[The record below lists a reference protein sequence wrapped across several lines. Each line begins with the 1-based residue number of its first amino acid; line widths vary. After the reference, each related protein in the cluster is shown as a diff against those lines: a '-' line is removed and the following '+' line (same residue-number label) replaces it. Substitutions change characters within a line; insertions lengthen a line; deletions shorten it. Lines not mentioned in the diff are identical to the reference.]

1 MLKFRLLK
9 WFRKI
14 HKWIGVYVGILT
26 TIWLVEMIVL
36 PPIFNPGLPVVD
48 GPPLTA
54 QYTTSAPL
62 SLQQALQSFMDQQPG
77 GIASVAELDEMAYLP
92 ANGVYRFAVKERFLE
107 WYVEAKT
114 GKILKY
120 GFDSNRFLTEK
131 SMLAWLHPF
140 VAKVVKAPFELLF
153 IFLAVTGLYIV
164 FHPRKKQVNR
174 LKTGSLLDMAPGE
187 KRCLKGVSDV
197 ALMGRLAA
205 VGILPGTSIQMI
217 RIRNGGPVVILVR
230 YTYLALG
237 RDIGARIMMSREA
250 A

>member
-1 MLKFRLLK
+1 MITRQLLR
-9 WFRKI
+9 WSRKL
-14 HKWIGVYVGILT
+14 HKWIGVYIGILT
-26 TIWLVEMIVL
+26 MIWLVEMIVL

-48 GPPLTA
+48 GPPSTP
-54 QYTTSAPL
+54 QYTSAPL
-62 SLQQALQSFMDQQPG
+62 SLQQALQSFMDQQPD

-92 ANGVYRFAVKERFLE
+92 GNGVYRFAVKERFLE

-131 SMLAWLHPF
+131 GMFGWVHPF
-140 VAKVVKAPFELLF
+140 ASKVVKAPFDLLF
-153 IFLAVTGLYIV
+153 IFLAVTGLYII
-164 FHPRKKQVNR
+164 FYPRKKKIHR

-187 KRCLKGVSDV
+187 KRCLKRVSDI

-205 VGILPGTSIQMI
+205 VGILPGTSIRMI
-217 RIRNGGPVVILVR
+217 RIRNRGPVVILVR
-230 YTYLALG
+230 HTCLALG
-237 RDIGARIMMSREA
+237 RDIGAKVMMSREA

>member
-9 WFRKI
+9 WSRKI

-26 TIWLVEMIVL
+26 MIWLVEMIAL
-36 PPIFNPGLPVVD
+36 PLIFNPGLPVVD

-54 QYTTSAPL
+54 QGDSAPL
-62 SLQQALQSFMDQQPG
+62 SLQQALQSLMDQQPD
-77 GIASVAELDEMAYLP
+77 GIASAAELNEMAYLP

-107 WYVEAKT
+107 WYVEART

-140 VAKVVKAPFELLF
+140 VTKVVKAPFELLF

-174 LKTGSLLDMAPGE
+174 LRTGSLLDMAPGE
-187 KRCLKGVSDV
+187 KCCLKGVSDI

-205 VGILPGTSIQMI
+205 VGILPGVPIQMI
-217 RIRNGGPVVILVR
+217 RIRNRGPVVILVR
-230 YTYLALG
+230 HTCLALG
-237 RDIGARIMMSREA
+237 RDIGARVMMSKEA